1 LNLKERQMLDIL
13 KRGKQEFGY
22 TAVKAEFEAEG
33 TRTDELLRLIEI
45 ARKADLGIGLKIGGC
60 EAMRDLMEVKQ
71 FGVEYI
77 IAPMVETPYALTKFI
92 SSKNKIFDADDRKEV
107 KFLTNLE
114 TITGYHN
121 LQGMVDAAKVD
132 GGLDGLVFGRVDF
145 VMSYGANG
153 REDINNQDVTDKVVE
168 TAHACKA
175 AGLELV
181 MGGGV
186 SRDAIPA
193 IREVQ
198 AVHLSRY
205 ETRKIIFDGAAIQL
219 PVADKALVSAVEFE
233 LLWLKNKRDYYGS
246 IFTED
251 DKRIDMLESR
261 WKAMIGS

>member
-1 LNLKERQMLDIL
+1 MNQKEKKMLDIL

-22 TAVKAEFEAEG
+22 AAVKAEFEAEG
-33 TRTDELLRLIEI
+33 TRVDELLRLVEL
-45 ARKADLGIGLKIGGC
+45 ARKADLKIGLKIGGC

-71 FGVEYI
+71 IGVDYI
-77 IAPMVETPYALTKFI
+77 IAPMVETPYALWKFI
-92 SSKNKIFDADDRKEV
+92 DAKNKIFAPEDQEDV
-107 KFLTNLE
+107 TFLTNLE
-114 TITGYHN
+114 TITGYNN
-121 LQGMVDAAKVD
+121 LDGMVAKAKE

-145 VMSYGANG
+145 VMSMGRNG
-153 REDINNQDVTDKVVE
+153 REDINHDDVTEMVCT
-168 TAHACKA
+168 TAQACKD

-193 IREVQ
+193 IRQVQ
-198 AVHLSRY
+198 SVHLSRY
-205 ETRKIIFDGAAIQL
+205 ETRKIIFDGAAIQM
-219 PVADKALVSAVEFE
+219 PEADKALVSAVEFE

-261 WKAMIGS
+261 WKTMIGA

>member
-1 LNLKERQMLDIL
+1 MLDIL

-33 TRTDELLRLIEI
+33 TRVDELLRLIEI

-71 FGVEYI
+71 FGVDYI
-77 IAPMVETPYALTKFI
+77 IAPMVETGYALWKFI
-92 SSKNKIFDADDRKEV
+92 ASKNKIYNAEEQQDV

-114 TITGYHN
+114 TITGYEN
-121 LQGMVDAAKVD
+121 RFDMIAKAKVEN
-132 GGLDGLVFGRVDF
+132 GLDGIVFGRVDF
-145 VMSYGANG
+145 VMSRGGNG
-153 REDINNQDVTDKVVE
+153 RLDINNDDVTEMVCDVAQLTKD
-168 TAHACKA
+168 

-181 MGGGV
+181 MGGGI

-193 IREVQ
+193 IRSVQ
-198 AVHLSRY
+198 SIHLDRY

-219 PVADKALVSAVEFE
+219 PTADKALVAAVEFE

-261 WKAMIGS
+261 WKVMIES